1 MADTTLND
9 VLGLDLSEYTTS
21 PYAIKNEPV
30 EKKQVMSVADV
41 LRGTKIGSEWKTP
54 SIDTLTAIRD
64 RVPTVAEDLIWSIGT
79 NTVRGIKNIIPAGA
93 VAAMTTPVATGAG
106 LVAGAT
112 GWAAGSALG
121 TSAVSSLGIAGW
133 WGKALGGLA
142 GVVGGIAGGL
152 GLAAG
157 AGGLIAS
164 VTPTETATEEYDNP
178 LNPAYQQ
185 RMLRELDDKHTKGEI
200 TDEDYQKTKD
210 EYLGFIKDSKRILEE
225 STINVKEK
233 NDVVDMLDGREYPDG
248 NIVDSVIAWGAKAL
262 KDDQD
267 FYDYALEQRKM
278 NPNGFANVF
287 GGIVGNLV
295 PYYASAYLYR
305 AALTTPKLKTVFQG
319 NRFRENIVEVP
330 TNLSREQV
338 TEKVGALAKAYTTAQ
353 MAGEYTAENVLKY
366 IERTGDVNLENYQ
379 PTELEGAMAGAYGA
393 IGAITEFELGGVEPL
408 IVGSFKKVGLKLP
421 TVKVIAKTGGQEAY
435 EETWQNLT
443 QFLSG
448 KIDDTETRTWGEFF
462 KDTLQAAGWAL
473 VTGGTIGAMTHRIN
487 RANLVKGIVKY
498 GNGAISEQ
506 QATQV
511 ADTMIEMVEETMD
524 YRKNDRLEKLKSYI
538 SAIYENVDMPEAER
552 ADTINTIASLEY
564 ALISQWNTINGT
576 DIADDPIFKGEVN
589 ALGWFRT
596 GIPETQREAINN
608 YFAEL
613 AEAEKQQKNLEDWIK
628 KAQEANNQELVKQLG
643 QQLDE
648 IESKLELLRSDKY
661 RLDLLGD
668 LVAEDKRAIAL
679 ELRKRKQQLKAKQK
693 TKDQN
698 VIKELD
704 AAIADQKAGIG
715 GVVTLDET
723 QGLPN
728 GMIIVPGA
736 DFDINATYSA
746 SEPYK
751 YQSNGN
757 NFEYYIDGQHH
768 VINLVDANGNTISS
782 IEIHRTDNKVSN
794 IQTFDEYKRKGFGTV
809 LLKEAERLFGEGM
822 LAKPST
828 SVEAKEFWKKN
839 KYTKDMGNGLLG
851 KDIELTEPTAEE
863 EKEAVKQAE
872 DVKDGTI
879 STGTPESV
887 AESTENILQDY
898 GEKIE
903 GAKKDMYEQ
912 GEKQAKVEKTTV
924 EKIMKKAPAN
934 EQERKLLEDWLN
946 KQDPAFV
953 ESIKELNLPLVVMK
967 SDNYKEQLRSA
978 YNLHPELKDEKPSFQ
993 VLYGWDELS
1002 PETLAKYNIT
1012 PEYEY
1017 YFKTDKHSIT
1027 ELTPLNVLMY
1037 LGRRKE
1043 ISFMYQKS
1051 TRGSL
1056 YLWGKKGVNGS
1067 WLPLIEF
1074 ASAEEMKAHKESHS
1088 QEDLEKIYTD
1098 MTTYRDDREK
1108 VIRERVGVD
1117 YRNGKNVT
1125 EKEFAEK
1132 FGFRGVQFGNY
1143 EKNEKRQKE
1152 VNNSYD
1158 SFLDLANILGLP
1170 PKAISLGGTLGIA
1183 FGARGSGKA
1192 AAHYEP
1198 DLKVINITRDAG
1210 AGALAHEWF
1219 HALDNYLAQN
1229 LSQYAN
1235 MAGGGWI
1242 TKSDNYYYYKVNEE
1256 LSNALKEYIHA
1267 IKNEKAFQIRL
1278 RQLGQYW
1285 KRDWEV
1291 AARLFEQYVS
1301 AKVAEQNGIND
1312 YLADPQKYYITASP
1326 YLTLEES
1333 QRVFPKLENMLNSIK
1348 TREEEGTVILFQ
1360 PGFASMRGELIG
1372 DALDAEKYEGT
1383 GEGSSVWAWGNYLL
1397 KSQKIDKAHYFDQ
1410 FNYSGK
1416 PIKYEGKELAQI
1428 FNTAFVSNAVKE
1440 MLEEGKS
1447 KEQAIQKIETGIGNL
1462 ESKIKYITDATLKSI
1477 PNNISNA
1484 EEIIKDMLKLV
1495 ESKGI
1500 FFVGYEKDSPEF
1512 AIQQKYQGTDGYR
1525 FNEDARTIIT
1535 MLIDKA
1541 YGETALKGYLTLLN
1555 EAEKDLAIFKNLDI
1569 KKFTGGQWFR
1579 YKNQNLQDFI
1589 TNLMDEFITSS
1600 RYYGGREI
1608 NNDLQKIFR
1617 DAIVKGKSFQEP
1629 LKKYVEVKQSKF
1641 EEDVEEVKK
1650 RIISKNNLNER
1661 ELKVLDDILAQ
1672 VKLGGNAAKDTESIL
1687 AVDAIAK
1694 GKYGHQYQTFDAQA
1708 YRDIYN
1714 KYEYVFK
1721 GLETEA
1727 QRIKALNALYN
1738 EFKDADIKDFDLKTK
1753 ASMYEFDVP
1762 ENKYLL
1768 DFTKSLERQSKYVKQ
1783 ALAKLYEETKLGD
1796 EPYDYTIKAINPK
1809 LPRIYK
1815 PDEILKDPKSH
1826 DDRVATYDGIID
1838 NFLMAWKYH
1847 GLETAKK
1854 ELDSLIVRQTHY
1866 TQEAKD
1872 NIKRLEKEKK
1882 TLDENASRMYYVNR
1896 DIEYNTNSANQHADY
1911 RDIAKFVKK
1920 KTDKIPADANIDD
1933 YADITYEFKYKE
1945 TGLALYNSIKRSF
1958 SLTHNEEDIKLA
1970 KELNALNK
1978 EGNIRPQKAT
1988 SKLLEKYG
1996 IKGVKY
2002 EGERD
2007 KTGFVTFG
2015 RTPMVERLFQNRV
2028 SGNAPATYRGAY
2040 IPALRFILKANR
2052 MDASSLSHELAHDW
2066 FEVYVSHA
2074 QSGKASK
2081 EFMRSWGVLEKALG
2095 IDLTKP
2101 GSLSKASEIFA
2112 RAYEAWIMDK
2122 KDWAKN
2128 IAIADKDKE
2137 ELDKLFKNYQ
2147 NHLRDIYNNIV
2158 NPYFQITWGKVG
2170 ELKPELRDWF
2180 DRMTEI
2186 KSLEGMVERGEI
2198 TQEQANQ
2205 ERINQAI
2212 DTVIAN
2218 TEDADT
2224 KRALQNAKVLND
2236 TSRYE
2241 AEGGNKNSLQRR
2253 IATLAKA
2260 IDENNMLIKENYD
2273 THRDMLEVAKQ
2284 ADNFVRT
2291 RLDDALAIINGQ
2303 MAEQEGLFKEDI
2315 YTALERLALE
2325 NGDLNLLDELKNS
2338 EIANRL
2344 AKELGQRVAGFRN
2357 WTAGEIDV
2365 VSTIKTLDNKFNQA
2379 LKNKKAQAQMKEA
2392 TELFESAQKE
2402 QDKLADKQL
2411 ESTLK
2416 ELECK

>member
-9 VLGLDLSEYTTS
+9 VLGLDFSEYTTT
-21 PYAIKNEPV
+21 PYNIKNEPA
-30 EKKQVMSVADV
+30 EKKQVMSMSDV
-41 LRGTKIGSEWKTP
+41 LRGTTIGKEWKTP
-54 SIDTLTAIRD
+54 SIDTLTTMRD
-64 RVPTVAEDLIWSIGT
+64 RVPTVAEDAIWSLGT
-79 NTVRGIKNIIPAGA
+79 NTIRAIKNIVPAGA
-93 VAAMTTPVATGAG
+93 IAAMTTPVATVAG
-106 LVAGAT
+106 LSAGAA
-112 GWAAGSALG
+112 GWAGGSALG
-121 TSAVSSLGIAGW
+121 ASAVSSLGIAGW

-142 GVVGGIAGGL
+142 SVAGGVAGGL

-157 AGGLIAS
+157 AGALVAGVS
-164 VTPTETATEEYDNP
+164 PTETATEEYDSP
-178 LNPAYQQ
+178 LSPAYQN

-200 TDEDYQKTKD
+200 TDEEYQKTKD
-210 EYLGFIKDSKRILEE
+210 EYLGFIKESKRILEE
-225 STINVKEK
+225 SAINKDEK
-233 NDVVDMLDGREYPDG
+233 NMVVDMLDGREYPEG
-248 NIVDSVIAWGAKAL
+248 SVVDSVIAWGAKAL

-267 FYDYALEQRKM
+267 FYDYAVEQRQM
-278 NPNGFANVF
+278 NPQGFANVF

-319 NRFRENIVEVP
+319 NRFRENIVEIP

-353 MAGEYTAENVLKY
+353 MGAEYTAENVLKY
-366 IERTGDVNLENYQ
+366 IERTGDVNLENYE
-379 PTELEGAMAGAYGA
+379 PSSVEGAMAGAYGR
-393 IGAITEFELGGVEPL
+393 IGAITEFELGGIEPL
-408 IVGSFKKVGLKLP
+408 IIGSFKKVGLKLP
-421 TVKVIAKTGGQEAY
+421 TAKVIVKTGGQEAY
-435 EETWQNLT
+435 EETVQNLT
-443 QFLSG
+443 QFLAG
-448 KIDDTETRTWGEFF
+448 KVDDTETRTWREFLS
-462 KDTLQAAGWAL
+462 DTLQAAGWAAF
-473 VTGGTIGAMTHRIN
+473 TGGTIGAMTHRIN

-498 GNGAISEQ
+498 GNGAITQE

-524 YRKNDRLEKLKSYI
+524 YRKNERLEKLKSYV
-538 SAIYENVDMPEAER
+538 SAMYEDVDMPEAEK
-552 ADTINTIASLEY
+552 ADAINTIASLEY

-576 DIADDPIFKGEVN
+576 NIADDPLFKGEVN

-596 GIPETQREAINN
+596 GIPATQKEAIDA

-613 AEAEKQQKNLEDWIK
+613 AENEKKLKNLEDWLK
-628 KAQEANNQELVKQLG
+628 KAQEANNQELVKELG

-648 IESKLELLRSDKY
+648 IESKLEVLRSDKY

-679 ELRKRKQQLKAKQK
+679 ELRKRKQELKAKQK
-693 TKDQN
+693 NKDQN
-698 VIKELD
+698 IVKELD
-704 AAIADQKAGIG
+704 AAIADQKAGVG
-715 GVVTLDET
+715 GVVTLEET
-723 QGLPN
+723 APVEQVKDFSLPF
-728 GMIIVPGA
+728 
-736 DFDINATYSA
+736 FDGEITTY
-746 SEPYK
+746 YK
-751 YQSNGN
+751 NGN
-757 NFEYYIDGQHH
+757 IKP
-768 VINLVDANGNTISS
+768 
-782 IEIHRTDNKVSN
+782 KV
-794 IQTFDEYKRKGFGTV
+794 
-809 LLKEAERLFGEGM
+809 
-822 LAKPST
+822 
-828 SVEAKEFWKKN
+828 
-839 KYTKDMGNGLLG
+839 
-851 KDIELTEPTAEE
+851 
-863 EKEAVKQAE
+863 
-872 DVKDGTI
+872 
-879 STGTPESV
+879 
-887 AESTENILQDY
+887 
-898 GEKIE
+898 
-903 GAKKDMYEQ
+903 
-912 GEKQAKVEKTTV
+912 
-924 EKIMKKAPAN
+924 
-934 EQERKLLEDWLN
+934 
-946 KQDPAFV
+946 
-953 ESIKELNLPLVVMK
+953 
-967 SDNYKEQLRSA
+967 
-978 YNLHPELKDEKPSFQ
+978 
-993 VLYGWDELS
+993 
-1002 PETLAKYNIT
+1002 
-1012 PEYEY
+1012 
-1017 YFKTDKHSIT
+1017 
-1027 ELTPLNVLMY
+1027 
-1037 LGRRKE
+1037 
-1043 ISFMYQKS
+1043 
-1051 TRGSL
+1051 
-1056 YLWGKKGVNGS
+1056 
-1067 WLPLIEF
+1067 
-1074 ASAEEMKAHKESHS
+1074 
-1088 QEDLEKIYTD
+1088 LEKIYSLFTEEELNNIPKYYSKTLREIISNSFGKEHMNLALKSSASVEMIKD
-1098 MTTYRDDREK
+1098 AAKRAEITPFQMYNAIRISRGLEPVADTQTPGIEFQPEVYDGLITAKSVQSVVNVLRNLPTGKEYRILYDSTNNLWFVADADKMTHIDIFVKAFE
-1108 VIRERVGVD
+1108 
-1117 YRNGKNVT
+1117 
-1125 EKEFAEK
+1125 
-1132 FGFRGVQFGNY
+1132 QGNY
-1143 EKNEKRQKE
+1143 PQF
-1152 VNNSYD
+1152 D
-1158 SFLDLANILGLP
+1158 T
-1170 PKAISLGGTLGIA
+1170 KAQAEQA
-1183 FGARGSGKA
+1183 FQ
-1192 AAHYEP
+1192 E
-1198 DLKVINITRDAG
+1198 
-1210 AGALAHEWF
+1210 
-1219 HALDNYLAQN
+1219 NYLADEQTL
-1229 LSQYAN
+1229 LSFLVKKYDTEADAKQGMEHILGTDEYNNAFLRDN
-1235 MAGGGWI
+1235 MVIFAKYDTDLQDSGFP
-1242 TKSDNYYYYKVNEE
+1242 TASFDHYKV
-1256 LSNALKEYIHA
+1256 EY
-1267 IKNEKAFQIRL
+1267 KDD
-1278 RQLGQYW
+1278 
-1285 KRDWEV
+1285 KREV
-1291 AARLFEQYVS
+1291 VL
-1301 AKVAEQNGIND
+1301 AE
-1312 YLADPQKYYITASP
+1312 P
-1326 YLTLEES
+1326 LTTTDVLY
-1333 QRVFPKLENMLNSIK
+1333 
-1348 TREEEGTVILFQ
+1348 Q
-1360 PGFASMRGELIG
+1360 PGYASMRGELVG
-1372 DALDAEKYEGT
+1372 DALDADRFEGT

-1410 FNYSGK
+1410 FNYTGK
-1416 PIKYEGKELAQI
+1416 PIKYEGKELAEM
-1428 FNTAFVSNAVKE
+1428 FNTSFVANAVKE
-1440 MLEEGKS
+1440 MLEEGKT
-1447 KEQAIQKIETGIGNL
+1447 KEQIIQKIETGIGNL

-1541 YGETALKGYLTLLN
+1541 YGETALKSYLTLLN

-1569 KKFTGGQWFR
+1569 KKFTGGKWFR
-1579 YKNQNLQDFI
+1579 YKGQNLETFI
-1589 TNLMDEFITSS
+1589 TDLMDKFITTS
-1600 RYYGGREI
+1600 RYYGGKEI

-1617 DAIVKGKSFQEP
+1617 DAIIKGKSFQQE
-1629 LKKYVEVKQSKF
+1629 LKNYVDNKVKDF
-1641 EEDVEEVKK
+1641 EEKIEEEKQDIIK
-1650 RIISKNNLNER
+1650 RNNFNEV
-1661 ELKVLDDILAQ
+1661 ELKVLDDIFAKK
-1672 VKLGGNAAKDTESIL
+1672 KLGDSSAKDVESIL
-1687 AVDAIAK
+1687 AVDKIGK
-1694 GKYGHQYQTFDAQA
+1694 GKYGHQYNTPEAQA
-1708 YRDIYN
+1708 YRVIHN
-1714 KYEYVFK
+1714 KYDTLFK
-1721 GLETEA
+1721 ALETSA
-1727 QRIKALNALYN
+1727 QRVKALKALYE
-1738 EFKDADIKDFDLKTK
+1738 EFKNADIKDFDLKTK

-1768 DFTKSLERQSKYVKQ
+1768 DFTKSLERQSKHVKQ

-1796 EPYDYTIKAINPK
+1796 EPYDYTIKAINPA

-1815 PDEILKDPKSH
+1815 PDEILKNPKSY

-1866 TQEAKD
+1866 AQEAKD

-1882 TLDENASRMYYVNR
+1882 TLAETDSRMYYVNR

-1920 KTDKIPADANIDD
+1920 KTDKISADANIDD

-1978 EGNIRPQKAT
+1978 EGKIRPQKAA

-2007 KTGFVTFG
+2007 RTGFVTFG

-2028 SGNAPATYRGAY
+2028 SGAAPATYRGAY

-2147 NHLRDIYNNIV
+2147 NHLRDIYNTIA

-2212 DTVIAN
+2212 DTVIEN
-2218 TEDADT
+2218 TDDPEA
-2224 KRALQNAKVLND
+2224 KRALENAKVLND
-2236 TSRYE
+2236 TNRYE
-2241 AEGGNKNSLQRR
+2241 AEGGNKNALQRR

-2260 IDENNMLIKENYD
+2260 IDENNMLIKETYD
-2273 THRDMLEVAKQ
+2273 THRDMLEVAKA

-2357 WTAGEIDV
+2357 WTAGDLDV
-2365 VSTIKTLDNKFNQA
+2365 VSTVKMLDNKFNKA
-2379 LKNKKAQAQMKEA
+2379 LKNKKAQNLLKEA

>member
-21 PYAIKNEPV
+21 PYAIKNEPA

-64 RVPTVAEDLIWSIGT
+64 RVPTVAEDLTWSIGT

-93 VAAMTTPVATGAG
+93 VAAMTTPVATVAG
-106 LVAGAT
+106 LSAGAA
-112 GWAAGSALG
+112 GWSAGSALG
-121 TSAVSSLGIAGW
+121 ASAVGSLGIAGW
-133 WGKALGGLA
+133 WGKALGDLA

-152 GLAAG
+152 GFAAG
-157 AGGLIAS
+157 AGGLVAS

-178 LNPAYQQ
+178 LNPVYQQ

-200 TDEDYQKTKD
+200 TDEEYQKTKD

-305 AALTTPKLKTVFQG
+305 AALTTPKLKTVFKG

-435 EETWQNLT
+435 EETVQNLT

-524 YRKNDRLEKLKSYI
+524 YRKNDRLEKLKSYV
-538 SAIYENVDMPEAER
+538 SAIYSDVDMPEAER

-596 GIPETQREAINN
+596 GIPETQREAIDK

-613 AEAEKQQKNLEDWIK
+613 AETEKQQKNLEGWIK

-648 IESKLELLRSDKY
+648 IESKLEVLRSDKY

-693 TKDQN
+693 AKDQN

-704 AAIADQKAGIG
+704 AAIADQKAGMGSI
-715 GVVTLDET
+715 VTLDET
-723 QGLPN
+723 QTSDHDYGNVIQEDVVEESKN
-728 GMIIVPGA
+728 GVKYWFITDRNGGGRIRLLTPENKIIGQ
-736 DFDINATYSA
+736 ININKNGVRYLYLEPEYRSDKYGKLLWDEAQRFTNPSEVMATGR
-746 SEPYK
+746 EDTP
-751 YQSNGN
+751 
-757 NFEYYIDGQHH
+757 
-768 VINLVDANGNTISS
+768 V
-782 IEIHRTDNKVSN
+782 
-794 IQTFDEYKRKGFGTV
+794 
-809 LLKEAERLFGEGM
+809 ERAIG
-822 LAKPST
+822 
-828 SVEAKEFWKKN
+828 FWKKQGF
-839 KYTKDMGNGLLG
+839 KQVGETPKMTREIDKTKQLEPFPENQMSTAIFQDEVFKIADENARLDDIYPAYEGETIVVDGKERTVYNSEGKRIAKSKEALTNFWKWFGDSKVVDGRGRPLVVYHGSYEKAIEEFDKKTFGSSTGNMGMFGQGFYFTDETFIAEDYAGMGEESEEDRGKVYSVYLKIENPLVIDSTQEYGEYGNENSDAALDALKKKKLLG
-851 KDIELTEPTAEE
+851 KD
-863 EKEAVKQAE
+863 
-872 DVKDGTI
+872 
-879 STGTPESV
+879 
-887 AESTENILQDY
+887 
-898 GEKIE
+898 
-903 GAKKDMYEQ
+903 
-912 GEKQAKVEKTTV
+912 
-924 EKIMKKAPAN
+924 
-934 EQERKLLEDWLN
+934 EDWTDFYA
-946 KQDPAFV
+946 KIWED
-953 ESIKELNLPLVVMK
+953 
-967 SDNYKEQLRSA
+967 D
-978 YNLHPELKDEKPSFQ
+978 KPSIF
-993 VLYGWDELS
+993 
-1002 PETLAKYNIT
+1002 
-1012 PEYEY
+1012 
-1017 YFKTDKHSIT
+1017 
-1027 ELTPLNVLMY
+1027 
-1037 LGRRKE
+1037 
-1043 ISFMYQKS
+1043 
-1051 TRGSL
+1051 
-1056 YLWGKKGVNGS
+1056 
-1067 WLPLIEF
+1067 
-1074 ASAEEMKAHKESHS
+1074 
-1088 QEDLEKIYTD
+1088 
-1098 MTTYRDDREK
+1098 
-1108 VIRERVGVD
+1108 
-1117 YRNGKNVT
+1117 
-1125 EKEFAEK
+1125 
-1132 FGFRGVQFGNY
+1132 
-1143 EKNEKRQKE
+1143 
-1152 VNNSYD
+1152 
-1158 SFLDLANILGLP
+1158 
-1170 PKAISLGGTLGIA
+1170 
-1183 FGARGSGKA
+1183 
-1192 AAHYEP
+1192 
-1198 DLKVINITRDAG
+1198 
-1210 AGALAHEWF
+1210 
-1219 HALDNYLAQN
+1219 
-1229 LSQYAN
+1229 LSQYAKDN
-1235 MAGGGWI
+1235 GFDGIFGYYTSTYFIDHGETRAEFVAFEPTQIKSVDNRGTYSEKTGNIYYQDENPTIIDIEDIVSNYNVPEVIDLVLNQDNIWGTLIDPVKYKAALEDFVKNGQLLRTKTEDVENWFEIIVRNTQILSVITDMAGHGYNVPTYEIIDYFFNGDK
-1242 TKSDNYYYYKVNEE
+1242 TEFEKYKKELQARDEELPPEYATGDMESTGSEE
-1256 LSNALKEYIHA
+1256 LS
-1267 IKNEKAFQIRL
+1267 
-1278 RQLGQYW
+1278 
-1285 KRDWEV
+1285 D
-1291 AARLFEQYVS
+1291 
-1301 AKVAEQNGIND
+1301 
-1312 YLADPQKYYITASP
+1312 
-1326 YLTLEES
+1326 
-1333 QRVFPKLENMLNSIK
+1333 
-1348 TREEEGTVILFQ
+1348 
-1360 PGFASMRGELIG
+1360 
-1372 DALDAEKYEGT
+1372 
-1383 GEGSSVWAWGNYLL
+1383 
-1397 KSQKIDKAHYFDQ
+1397 
-1410 FNYSGK
+1410 
-1416 PIKYEGKELAQI
+1416 
-1428 FNTAFVSNAVKE
+1428 
-1440 MLEEGKS
+1440 
-1447 KEQAIQKIETGIGNL
+1447 
-1462 ESKIKYITDATLKSI
+1462 DAT
-1477 PNNISNA
+1477 
-1484 EEIIKDMLKLV
+1484 
-1495 ESKGI
+1495 
-1500 FFVGYEKDSPEF
+1500 
-1512 AIQQKYQGTDGYR
+1512 
-1525 FNEDARTIIT
+1525 
-1535 MLIDKA
+1535 
-1541 YGETALKGYLTLLN
+1541 
-1555 EAEKDLAIFKNLDI
+1555 
-1569 KKFTGGQWFR
+1569 
-1579 YKNQNLQDFI
+1579 
-1589 TNLMDEFITSS
+1589 
-1600 RYYGGREI
+1600 
-1608 NNDLQKIFR
+1608 
-1617 DAIVKGKSFQEP
+1617 
-1629 LKKYVEVKQSKF
+1629 
-1641 EEDVEEVKK
+1641 
-1650 RIISKNNLNER
+1650 
-1661 ELKVLDDILAQ
+1661 
-1672 VKLGGNAAKDTESIL
+1672 
-1687 AVDAIAK
+1687 
-1694 GKYGHQYQTFDAQA
+1694 
-1708 YRDIYN
+1708 
-1714 KYEYVFK
+1714 
-1721 GLETEA
+1721 
-1727 QRIKALNALYN
+1727 
-1738 EFKDADIKDFDLKTK
+1738 
-1753 ASMYEFDVP
+1753 
-1762 ENKYLL
+1762 
-1768 DFTKSLERQSKYVKQ
+1768 
-1783 ALAKLYEETKLGD
+1783 
-1796 EPYDYTIKAINPK
+1796 
-1809 LPRIYK
+1809 
-1815 PDEILKDPKSH
+1815 
-1826 DDRVATYDGIID
+1826 
-1838 NFLMAWKYH
+1838 AW
-1847 GLETAKK
+1847 
-1854 ELDSLIVRQTHY
+1854 
-1866 TQEAKD
+1866 
-1872 NIKRLEKEKK
+1872 
-1882 TLDENASRMYYVNR
+1882 
-1896 DIEYNTNSANQHADY
+1896 
-1911 RDIAKFVKK
+1911 
-1920 KTDKIPADANIDD
+1920 
-1933 YADITYEFKYKE
+1933 
-1945 TGLALYNSIKRSF
+1945 
-1958 SLTHNEEDIKLA
+1958 
-1970 KELNALNK
+1970 
-1978 EGNIRPQKAT
+1978 
-1988 SKLLEKYG
+1988 KLLEGKGFFDKARLPDDSPAFSDFGLQPLWNIISQYKEG
-1996 IKGVKY
+1996 MSAEQVLVLINKALDVYHQNGDLASGFIKGGAEVASAISN
-2002 EGERD
+2002 D
-2007 KTGFVTFG
+2007 F
-2015 RTPMVERLFQNRV
+2015 PLPNILFQNRV
-2028 SGNAPATYRGAY
+2028 SGAAPATYRGAY

-2212 DTVIAN
+2212 DNVIAN

-2241 AEGGNKNSLQRR
+2241 AEGGNKNALQRR

-2357 WTAGEIDV
+2357 WTAGDLDV
-2365 VSTIKTLDNKFNQA
+2365 VSTVKMLDNKFNQA
-2379 LKNKKAQAQMKEA
+2379 LKNKKAQNLLKEA
-2392 TELFESAQKE
+2392 TEMFESAQKE